1 MTLEKYQEFKSD
13 YLVYFNSFNNALAYY
28 NTYDY
33 QNFKSIDEL
42 ISYLNDTYF
51 QIKDLGDVWI
61 RTDGK
66 PMTKELIADIMIHE
80 GYIKV
85 DIWDF

>member
-13 YLVYFNSFNNALAYY
+13 YLVCFSDLNDALDYY

-33 QNFKSIDEL
+33 QNFKNVDDL
-42 ISYLNDTYF
+42 VSYLNDTYF
-51 QIKDLGDVWI
+51 EVTGSGNVWI

-66 PMTKELIADIMIHE
+66 PMTKELIADIMIYE
-80 GYIKV
+80 DYIRGN
-85 DIWDF
+85 IWDF

>member
-13 YLVYFNSFNNALAYY
+13 YLVCFSDFKDALAYY

-33 QNFKSIDEL
+33 QNFKSVDEL